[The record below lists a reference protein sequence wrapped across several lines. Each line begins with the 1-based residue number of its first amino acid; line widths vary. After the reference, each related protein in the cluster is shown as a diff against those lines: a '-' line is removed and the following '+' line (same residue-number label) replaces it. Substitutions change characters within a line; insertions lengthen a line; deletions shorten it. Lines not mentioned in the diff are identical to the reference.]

1 MRLEI
6 NIPDTTRLE
15 YKTKLVTL
23 TELLSAKPE
32 LVAEI
37 HMNGDLEDAAIQA
50 MFTPELLNEIEAAD
64 AEIDAG
70 NFVTADQLDEHFKR
84 KSDEWVLQHQH

>member
-6 NIPDTTRLE
+6 VVPDSTSPEVMARLTSLAE
-15 YKTKLVTL
+15 Q
-23 TELLSAKPE
+23 LSANPE
-32 LVAEI
+32 LVEEI
-37 HMNGDLEDAAIQA
+37 HFDGDAEDAAIQA
-50 MFTPELLNEIEAAD
+50 MFTPELLAEIEAAD

-84 KSDEWVLQHQH
+84 KAAEWNLQHQH